1 MRLALTIILL
11 VFILFGY
18 VFLNARKK
26 KNNEENGGAPIRKRR
41 RSFWR

>member
-1 MRLALTIILL
+1 MKLVLTIILL
-11 VFILFGY
+11 AFIVFGY
-18 VFLNARKK
+18 VFLNTRKK